1 MNENPLAIILKEI
14 ESDLGAQ
21 IGLLVKKNKLTST
34 PTPPWQLVHIIRIR
48 NFGELNVF
56 NSNYV
61 DYFRDLETELQK
73 IKDRTDATHSLF
85 MNGDDWE
92 AIVTGN
98 TNPKL
103 LQDKIAQDLARLQ
116 LESVNI
122 TDILFKDGQFSTQEL
137 TLKR

>member
-34 PTPPWQLVHIIRIR
+34 PTPPRQLVHIIRIR